1 MSAFVRNVLSSGKD
15 GSTSFLLFMLN
26 SNPNNQNQTNNS
38 SLMATLIHDTDR
50 MSSLEIAELTG
61 KRHDAILR
69 DIRNLLKQGVS
80 AHNFVETSYKQPQPR
95 GGYKELPC
103 FGLTKKGC
111 LILASGY
118 DAVLRE
124 KIIDRWESLEMEK
137 RKPQTPKNYLEALK
151 ALVSSE
157 EEKERLALEVQ
168 QKQITI
174 ELQEKEIKESAPK
187 INYYDNHLQSV
198 NTLTSTQVA
207 KQIGMDAEKIHR
219 KMKEIGILYK
229 QSGQWLLY
237 SPFSTWGLHA
247 TRTQTYTRNDGSI
260 GTSVYTV
267 WTTKGIRFI
276 HALNE
281 CGWNVKKAIK
291 QIKGEFEPAA

>member
-103 FGLTKKGC
+103 FELTKKGC

-118 DAVLRE
+118 DAILRE

-137 RKPQTPKNYLEALK
+137 RKPQTPQTYIEALEALV
-151 ALVSSE
+151 ASE
-157 EEKERLALEVQ
+157 KEKERLRIESEQ
-168 QKQITI
+168 QQATI
-174 ELQEKEIKESAPK
+174 KIQTEEIKQAAPK
-187 INYYDNHLQSV
+187 NRFSFGNLRNCCIFAVLTVRQTLLLRRAAV
-198 NTLTSTQVA
+198 NCSMV
-207 KQIGMDAEKIHR
+207 IGHF
-219 KMKEIGILYK
+219 LC
-229 QSGQWLLY
+229 
-237 SPFSTWGLHA
+237 
-247 TRTQTYTRNDGSI
+247 SI
-260 GTSVYTV
+260 FKDIRRLSIRSHYCFVLRSKVCWTVSSVY
-267 WTTKGIRFI
+267 GNRFSV
-276 HALNE
+276 AYNDLNAYSH
-281 CGWNVKKAIK
+281 GK
-291 QIKGEFEPAA
+291 

>member
-1 MSAFVRNVLSSGKD
+1 MANCNGMSAFVRNVLSSGKD

-103 FGLTKKGC
+103 FELTKKGC

-118 DAVLRE
+118 DAILRE

-137 RKPQTPKNYLEALK
+137 RKPQTPQTYIEALEALV
-151 ALVSSE
+151 ASE
-157 EEKERLALEVQ
+157 KEKERLRIESEQ
-168 QKQITI
+168 QQATI
-174 ELQEKEIKESAPK
+174 KIQTEEIKQAAPK
-187 INYYDNHLQSV
+187 NRFSFGNLRNCCIFAVLTVRQTLLLRRAAV
-198 NTLTSTQVA
+198 NCSMV
-207 KQIGMDAEKIHR
+207 IGHF
-219 KMKEIGILYK
+219 LC
-229 QSGQWLLY
+229 
-237 SPFSTWGLHA
+237 
-247 TRTQTYTRNDGSI
+247 SI
-260 GTSVYTV
+260 FKDIRRLSIRSHYCFVLRSKVCWTVSSVY
-267 WTTKGIRFI
+267 GNRFSV
-276 HALNE
+276 AYNDLNAYSH
-281 CGWNVKKAIK
+281 GK
-291 QIKGEFEPAA
+291 

>member
-103 FGLTKKGC
+103 FELTKKGC

-118 DAVLRE
+118 DAILRE

-137 RKPQTPKNYLEALK
+137 RKPQTPQTYIEALEALV
-151 ALVSSE
+151 ASE
-157 EEKERLALEVQ
+157 KEKERLRIESEQ
-168 QKQITI
+168 QQATI
-174 ELQEKEIKESAPK
+174 KIQTEEIKKSAPK
-187 INYYDNHLQSV
+187 NRFSFGNLRNCCTFAVLTVRQTLLLRRAAV
-198 NTLTSTQVA
+198 NCSMV
-207 KQIGMDAEKIHR
+207 IGHF
-219 KMKEIGILYK
+219 LC
-229 QSGQWLLY
+229 
-237 SPFSTWGLHA
+237 
-247 TRTQTYTRNDGSI
+247 SI
-260 GTSVYTV
+260 FKDIRRLSIRSHCFVLRSKVCWTVSSVY
-267 WTTKGIRFI
+267 GNRFSV
-276 HALNE
+276 AYNDLNAYSH
-281 CGWNVKKAIK
+281 GK
-291 QIKGEFEPAA
+291 

>member
-1 MSAFVRNVLSSGKD
+1 
-15 GSTSFLLFMLN
+15 MLTN
-26 SNPNNQNQTNNS
+26 SIQV
-38 SLMATLIHDTDR
+38 
-50 MSSLEIAELTG
+50 
-61 KRHDAILR
+61 
-69 DIRNLLKQGVS
+69 LKQTELCGRQFTVYGT
-80 AHNFVETSYKQPQPR
+80 AENPLFLA
-95 GGYKELPC
+95 KEVAECIEHSNITVMLQ
-103 FGLTKKGC
+103 T
-111 LILASGY
+111 
-118 DAVLRE
+118 
-124 KIIDRWESLEMEK
+124 ID
-137 RKPQTPKNYLEALK
+137 
-151 ALVSSE
+151 E
-157 EEKERLALEVQ
+157 EEKVKITPKQSLGDLVNYKEYNFLTEDGLYEVLMQSRKPIAKQFKKGVKQILHEVRTIGGYIATKQDDTPEEIMARALTIAQATLSKREERLKQLEAQTEQ
-168 QKQITI
+168 QQATI
-174 ELQEKEIKESAPK
+174 KIQTEEIKKSAPK
-187 INYYDNHLQSV
+187 VSYYDNHLQSV

-207 KQIGMDAEKIHR
+207 KQIGMDAEKLHR

-267 WTTKGIRFI
+267 WTTKGLRFI